1 LPLPDEEITALG
13 GAGEVGGGGGRAG
26 EAHVGKAGVGEAGVG
41 AEAGVGEAGI
51 GADEVFTA
59 LADPTRRRLLD
70 QLSTQGPLSATDLA
84 GGYSVSRQA
93 VVKHLG
99 ALSAAGLL
107 RSERHGRQVLYG
119 VVPERLH
126 EATAWL
132 ADMGARWDGRLA
144 ALAEHLRHDPG

>member
-1 LPLPDEEITALG
+1 LDGVGGREAEAQGDSAEGAG
-13 GAGEVGGGGGRAG
+13 GA
-26 EAHVGKAGVGEAGVG
+26 GEAGVG
-41 AEAGVGEAGI
+41 AGVLGTEAGGAGVDVGEAGA

-84 GGYSVSRQA
+84 SGYSVSRQA

-126 EATAWL
+126 QATAWL
-132 ADMGARWDGRLA
+132 ADVGDRWDSRLA
-144 ALAEHLRHDPG
+144 ALSEQLRRDRS

>member
-1 LPLPDEEITALG
+1 MGRSRRRSLDRAVGPGLPLVPRSDD
-13 GAGEVGGGGGRAG
+13 R
-26 EAHVGKAGVGEAGVG
+26 
-41 AEAGVGEAGI
+41 
-51 GADEVFTA
+51 ADEVFTA

-84 GGYSVSRQA
+84 SGYSVSRQA

-126 EATAWL
+126 QATAWL
-132 ADMGARWDGRLA
+132 ADVGARWDSRLA
-144 ALAEHLRHDPG
+144 ALAEHLRQDQG